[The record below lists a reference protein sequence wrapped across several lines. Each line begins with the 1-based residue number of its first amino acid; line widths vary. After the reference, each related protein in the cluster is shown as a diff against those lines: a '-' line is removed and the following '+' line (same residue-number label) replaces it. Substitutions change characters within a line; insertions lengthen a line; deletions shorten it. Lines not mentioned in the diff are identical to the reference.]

1 MEVKIKKSTKPMIL
15 GIISLVAWVIPIVG
29 VIVSVWGII
38 ISSKRLKENR
48 CKAYKIGLWVNIV
61 GLILAILYFA
71 YSYYLIMNNMI

>member
-1 MEVKIKKSTKPMIL
+1 MEVKIKKSKKPMIL

-29 VIVSVWGII
+29 TIVSACGII
-38 ISSKRLKENR
+38 MSSKRLKEDQ
-48 CKAYKIGLWVNIV
+48 CKAYKIGVWLNIV